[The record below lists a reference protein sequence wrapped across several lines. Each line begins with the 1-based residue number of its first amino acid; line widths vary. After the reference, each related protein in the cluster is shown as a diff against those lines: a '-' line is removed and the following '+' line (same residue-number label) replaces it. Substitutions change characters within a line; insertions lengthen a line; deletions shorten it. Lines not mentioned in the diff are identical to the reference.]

1 MKLYSI
7 GQVSSMI
14 DIPVKTI
21 RYYESIG
28 LCKPSQ
34 TDGKSNYRYY
44 SIDDIF
50 RLDLIRSLGRQLG
63 LPLKTIKEYF
73 DESEDPDRLMQYL
86 RELEQEIDTE
96 IEKLHNKRNF
106 VSFSIIN

>member
-28 LCKPSQ
+28 LCTPSQ
-34 TDGKSNYRYY
+34 TDENSNYRYY
-44 SIDDIF
+44 
-50 RLDLIRSLGRQLG
+50 
-63 LPLKTIKEYF
+63 
-73 DESEDPDRLMQYL
+73 
-86 RELEQEIDTE
+86 
-96 IEKLHNKRNF
+96 
-106 VSFSIIN
+106 

>member
-28 LCKPSQ
+28 LCTPSQ
-34 TDGKSNYRYY
+34 TDENSNYRYY

-63 LPLKTIKEYF
+63 VPLKTIK
-73 DESEDPDRLMQYL
+73 
-86 RELEQEIDTE
+86 
-96 IEKLHNKRNF
+96 
-106 VSFSIIN
+106 